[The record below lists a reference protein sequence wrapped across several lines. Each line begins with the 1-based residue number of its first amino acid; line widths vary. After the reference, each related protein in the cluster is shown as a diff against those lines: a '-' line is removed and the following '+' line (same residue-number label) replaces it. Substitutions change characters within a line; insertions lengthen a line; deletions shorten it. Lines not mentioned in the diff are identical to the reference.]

1 MVKVI
6 GPLPSELESTKIPNW
21 IIRIA
26 VSDTCGTTVVPAVP
40 TVYVRF
46 NAQNSYAWKTIDI
59 QGNYLPK
66 LMDASRNNPNT
77 LYLKILLYY
86 EAARPVQ
93 SPRLQKYGAL
103 MSTCIRA
110 HSLYSMVKKSSDM
123 PNLPPTREKTRF
135 SSFIWFFP
143 PTWQAETTCFM
154 QSVVFSHKL
163 LQPRSKCSAFPV
175 HRSAHFSA
183 LRWYASLKVHMHFR
197 GLAVHWSIALQ
208 GTANALQVRCISIWE
223 ISPTRKKMTAN
234 FICYFSL
241 TSDKPKLPLS
251 GSVDHRIWVC
261 PKYG

>member
-163 LQPRSKCSAFPV
+163 FQ
-175 HRSAHFSA
+175 
-183 LRWYASLKVHMHFR
+183 
-197 GLAVHWSIALQ
+197 
-208 GTANALQVRCISIWE
+208 

-241 TSDKPKLPLS
+241 TCDKPKLPLS